1 MGDYHL
7 HLHPHDPSP
16 DQWPPPGEYPDG
28 LIEMYVE
35 AAARRGVSELGFTEH
50 LFRCVEAADALG
62 PFWEKE
68 PNPRLAAQAEEF
80 VTQDRVLSLDRYVDE
95 VLAAKNRGLPV
106 LLGLEVDFFPD
117 TIDVVLQLLNS
128 YPFDF
133 LIGSVHWVGGWTID
147 HGDVVDEFE
156 ARGVE
161 QAYADY
167 FEWETALA
175 ASGTVDVLAHAD
187 VVKKRGH
194 RLATPPLDLYE
205 GVAMA
210 AAASNTAVEV
220 SSAGLYKAVGEMYPA
235 PEFLAAF
242 YDAGVPITLASDA
255 HASEDAGRGHNE
267 VVAAARTAGYTHR
280 LRFEQRS
287 ATSVPL

>member
-35 AAARRGVSELGFTEH
+35 AAAQRGVAELGFTEH

-80 VTQDRVLSLDRYVDE
+80 VVQDRVLSLDRYVDE
-95 VLAAKNRGLPV
+95 VLAAKDRGLPV

-117 TIDVVLQLLNS
+117 TIEAVLHLLEP

-133 LIGSVHWVGGWTID
+133 LIGSVHWVGGWSID
-147 HGDVVDEFE
+147 HHDVVDEYE

-161 QAYADY
+161 RAYADY
-167 FEWETALA
+167 FDWEIALA

-187 VVKKRGH
+187 VVKKFGH
-194 RLATPPLDLYE
+194 RLPSPPLDLYE
-205 GVAMA
+205 SVAKA
-210 AAASNTAVEV
+210 AATSDTAVEV
-220 SSAGLYKAVGEMYPA
+220 SSAGLYKKVGEVYPA
-235 PEFLAAF
+235 PEFLVAF
-242 YDAGVPITLASDA
+242 FEAGVPITLASDA
-255 HASEDAGRGHNE
+255 HAAVDAARGHDE
-267 VVAAARTAGYTHR
+267 VVAAARAAGYRER
-280 LRFEQRS
+280 LRYKERK
-287 ATSVPL
+287 ATSVAL

>member
-28 LIEMYVE
+28 LIELYVE
-35 AAARRGVSELGFTEH
+35 AAARRGVTELGFTEH
-50 LFRCVEAADALG
+50 LFRCVEAAGALG

-80 VTQDRVLSLDRYVDE
+80 ITHDRVLSLDRYVAE
-95 VLAAKNRGLPV
+95 ILAAKERGLPV

-117 TIDVVLQLLNS
+117 TIEAVLRLLDP

-133 LIGSVHWVGGWTID
+133 LIGSVHWVGGWSID
-147 HGDVVDEFE
+147 HGDVADEFE

-161 QAYADY
+161 RAYADY

-187 VVKKRGH
+187 VVKKFGH

-205 GVAMA
+205 GVAKA

-220 SSAGLYKAVGEMYPA
+220 SSAGLYRVVGEVYPA

-242 YDAGVPITLASDA
+242 FDAGVPITLASDA
-255 HASEDAGRGHNE
+255 HAPDNAGRGHDE
-267 VVAAARTAGYTHR
+267 VVAAAKAAGYTHR

-287 ATSVPL
+287 ASTVWL